1 MYADNFLIH
10 RIVKHATSFFK
21 KKMYWRLC
29 LFDVYLPHLSAVI
42 PSYSQINKCYKN
54 AKWSGKEVFASNCSF
69 SYVYGIV
76 LTFVNSEQPVKMS
89 IGLSC
94 GKILRSL
101 TKCLQLNIL
110 PKSIHF
116 VNVSFFSKTM
126 EHVLQHFKLDKEWL
140 FGSHCEHVWL
150 SVYARKKVI
159 YEKQQ

>member
-1 MYADNFLIH
+1 MPP
-10 RIVKHATSFFK
+10 VSSK

-29 LFDVYLPHLSAVI
+29 LFDVYLPHLFAVI

-54 AKWSGKEVFASNCSF
+54 AVIRKRSVCLKLQFF
-69 SYVYGIV
+69 YVYGIV

-126 EHVLQHFKLDKEWL
+126 EHVLQHFTLDKE
-140 FGSHCEHVWL
+140 
-150 SVYARKKVI
+150 
-159 YEKQQ
+159 